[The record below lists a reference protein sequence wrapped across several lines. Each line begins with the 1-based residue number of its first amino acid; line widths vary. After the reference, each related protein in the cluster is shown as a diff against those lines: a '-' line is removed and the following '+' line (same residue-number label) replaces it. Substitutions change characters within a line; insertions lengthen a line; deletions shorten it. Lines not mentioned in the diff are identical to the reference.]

1 MNTADRSITSL
12 DTALRRRFEFVE
24 MMPNSDLLNNV
35 FICKDVENP
44 NEDEDYLGDDAKTE
58 GYAEILQNILI
69 SINKRIEFLLDREKT
84 IGHAFFMSEAVKFNK
99 NNWIKPDEYEEDWY
113 VLSISKLKKVF
124 QNKIIPLLQ
133 EYFYNDY
140 ALINAV
146 LNDNGMIFEDKKDD
160 KYLQKIKN
168 LDSVNS
174 ERSIYNIASF
184 DDKIWDKIEIYQAI
198 YNDEIANK
206 LKNENE

>member
-1 MNTADRSITSL
+1 
-12 DTALRRRFEFVE
+12 
-24 MMPNSDLLNNV
+24 
-35 FICKDVENP
+35 
-44 NEDEDYLGDDAKTE
+44 
-58 GYAEILQNILI
+58 
-69 SINKRIEFLLDREKT
+69 
-84 IGHAFFMSEAVKFNK
+84 
-99 NNWIKPDEYEEDWY
+99 
-113 VLSISKLKKVF
+113 
-124 QNKIIPLLQ
+124 
-133 EYFYNDY
+133 
-140 ALINAV
+140 
-146 LNDNGMIFEDKKDD
+146 KDD

>member
-1 MNTADRSITSL
+1 RG
-12 DTALRRRFEFVE
+12 RRG
-24 MMPNSDLLNNV
+24 
-35 FICKDVENP
+35 K
-44 NEDEDYLGDDAKTE
+44 E
-58 GYAEILQNILI
+58 G
-69 SINKRIEFLLDREKT
+69 R
-84 IGHAFFMSEAVKFNK
+84 
-99 NNWIKPDEYEEDWY
+99 
-113 VLSISKLKKVF
+113 
-124 QNKIIPLLQ
+124 
-133 EYFYNDY
+133 
-140 ALINAV
+140 
-146 LNDNGMIFEDKKDD
+146 GMIKEDKKDD